1 MKGTC
6 VSNIARGSI
15 FINKNLLILAESLFF
30 DPRCTDVV
38 ARICYRSW
46 CTYVTVDGL
55 VGTGDVTH
63 TPMVCGHSSSCV
75 RQALAYGF
83 GRITIKFYYIYALS

>member
-30 DPRCTDVV
+30 VPRCINSVT
-38 ARICYRSW
+38 RIGIDAW
-46 CTYVTVDGL
+46 CTYVIVDG
-55 VGTGDVTH
+55 GIGRGDVTH
-63 TPMVCGHSSSCV
+63 TPMVCEHSSS
-75 RQALAYGF
+75 LGW
-83 GRITIKFYYIYALS
+83 L